1 MQFLST
7 KEYAEL
13 QGCTDRTVRQ
23 RLQNGEIQAI
33 EGTSSCGTKEYHI
46 PLSALPPAL
55 QRKWYRAHQMELPP
69 ELRRRLP
76 EATPADSR
84 TLEKM
89 SEAERQQVAW
99 WVRILDGWEAA
110 RREGNKAE
118 ADARYIDMVAATEGV
133 KLSYSSLM
141 RHAQARAAENW
152 DGLVDGRGKW
162 HAGTSTI
169 PELAWQSFLSFW
181 LDQRRPSAARCYE
194 YTQLYLQSIGQPAE
208 LPSLSSFRRRIERD
222 VSVAHQ
228 VYARYG
234 EKAYD
239 DRCGPYLHRYL
250 GDMAS
255 NDWWVADNHTL
266 DVISRDGQSLH
277 RLYLTAFM
285 DVRSGIFTGLH
296 VTDKPCSQATLLA
309 LRDGIQ
315 KYGIPNHIYVDNG
328 REFLTYDVGGL
339 GHRQKASTRDKF
351 QPPPIFERLGITM
364 VNALPRNARAKI
376 IERAFLDF
384 KGGISKL
391 FPTYTGGNVVE
402 KPAENLK
409 AALHEGN
416 IPEDQT
422 LKQAVADILSGYF
435 NYRPATG
442 AVPADRGKMRQ
453 QVWNDN
459 IIEQRVAGE
468 EDLNLMLMRSSRE
481 QKVGRCGVTLK
492 IAGKRLDYWTPE
504 FLAEMVGKS
513 VYYRYDPDDLSTVRA
528 YDLQDRFLCELP
540 CKDDLIKEYGCSA
553 DELAN
558 GMAQI
563 RAAKKYAQSGMAALI
578 NPDISPDTALELVL
592 ARAKYNQEH
601 PPVEPAS
608 PKLIRLQRPNEVPLI
623 QPAVGCDLDMLD
635 TMILNA
641 ERRRNTHEH

>member
-33 EGTSSCGTKEYHI
+33 EGTSSRGTKEYHI

-76 EATPADSR
+76 KATPADSR
-84 TLEKM
+84 TLEEM

-296 VTDKPCSQATLLA
+296 VTDKYL
-309 LRDGIQ
+309 
-315 KYGIPNHIYVDNG
+315 
-328 REFLTYDVGGL
+328 
-339 GHRQKASTRDKF
+339 
-351 QPPPIFERLGITM
+351 M
-364 VNALPRNARAKI
+364 VI
-376 IERAFLDF
+376 
-384 KGGISKL
+384 
-391 FPTYTGGNVVE
+391 
-402 KPAENLK
+402 
-409 AALHEGN
+409 
-416 IPEDQT
+416 
-422 LKQAVADILSGYF
+422 
-435 NYRPATG
+435 
-442 AVPADRGKMRQ
+442 
-453 QVWNDN
+453 
-459 IIEQRVAGE
+459 
-468 EDLNLMLMRSSRE
+468 
-481 QKVGRCGVTLK
+481 
-492 IAGKRLDYWTPE
+492 
-504 FLAEMVGKS
+504 
-513 VYYRYDPDDLSTVRA
+513 
-528 YDLQDRFLCELP
+528 
-540 CKDDLIKEYGCSA
+540 
-553 DELAN
+553 
-558 GMAQI
+558 
-563 RAAKKYAQSGMAALI
+563 
-578 NPDISPDTALELVL
+578 
-592 ARAKYNQEH
+592 
-601 PPVEPAS
+601 
-608 PKLIRLQRPNEVPLI
+608 
-623 QPAVGCDLDMLD
+623 
-635 TMILNA
+635 
-641 ERRRNTHEH
+641 